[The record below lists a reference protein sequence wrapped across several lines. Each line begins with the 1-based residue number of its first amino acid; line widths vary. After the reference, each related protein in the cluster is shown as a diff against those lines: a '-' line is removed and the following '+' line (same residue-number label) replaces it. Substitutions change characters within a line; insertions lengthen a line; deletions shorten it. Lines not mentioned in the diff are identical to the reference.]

1 MRAETQ
7 RALEEIIKLVGQITE
22 LRKRMDERQDFRLT
36 VIERKLGIPTG
47 TNALAGALEHEP
59 VSEQRKRLI
68 EALLQPAPPVPMPGN
83 GLLAPLGFAQSMNPR
98 AVGGRN
104 D

>member
-7 RALEEIIKLVGQITE
+7 RALEEIITLVGQITE
-22 LRKRMDERQDFRLT
+22 LRKTMDERQDFRLT
-36 VIERKLGIPTG
+36 VIERMLGGIPTE

-68 EALLQPAPPVPMPGN
+68 EALLQPAPPVPMPGS
-83 GLLAPLGFAQSMNPR
+83 GLLAPLVARQ
-98 AVGGRN
+98 A
-104 D
+104 